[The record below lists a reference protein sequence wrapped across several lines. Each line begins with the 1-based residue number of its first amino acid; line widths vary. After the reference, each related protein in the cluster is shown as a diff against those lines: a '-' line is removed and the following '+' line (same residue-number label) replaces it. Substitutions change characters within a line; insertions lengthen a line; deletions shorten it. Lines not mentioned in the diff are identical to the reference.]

1 MMKLWQGKR
10 ILVTGGAVR
19 IGKGFVESF
28 QAAGAEVVVHYQHS
42 KAEAEALSAYTV
54 KADLS
59 DLSSVEQ
66 LLSQTGPIDVLINNA
81 SAFTKDRLAQSTPE
95 RVESELRVNL
105 MAPLELIRQFAQQ
118 TDQGAVLNLLDRR
131 IVAHDPSCLAYALS
145 KKALFEL
152 TKIAAL
158 ELAPHI
164 RVNGVAPGPI
174 LPPPGCASDSL
185 RERAGAIPL
194 DRIPDVAEVVSAGRY
209 LIESPSITGQVIFVD
224 GGQHLLGNGV

>member
-1 MMKLWQGKR
+1 
-10 ILVTGGAVR
+10 
-19 IGKGFVESF
+19 
-28 QAAGAEVVVHYQHS
+28 
-42 KAEAEALSAYTV
+42 
-54 KADLS
+54 
-59 DLSSVEQ
+59 
-66 LLSQTGPIDVLINNA
+66 
-81 SAFTKDRLAQSTPE
+81 
-95 RVESELRVNL
+95 

-118 TDQGAVLNLLDRR
+118 TIRGSLNLLDRR

-194 DRIPDVAEVVSAGRY
+194 DRIPM
-209 LIESPSITGQVIFVD
+209 
-224 GGQHLLGNGV
+224 

>member
-1 MMKLWQGKR
+1 MW
-10 ILVTGGAVR
+10 
-19 IGKGFVESF
+19 
-28 QAAGAEVVVHYQHS
+28 
-42 KAEAEALSAYTV
+42 
-54 KADLS
+54 
-59 DLSSVEQ
+59 SSSYLKQ
-66 LLSQTGPIDVLINNA
+66 GPIDVLINNA

-145 KKALFEL
+145 REALFEL

-185 RERAGAIPL
+185 RERAGVIPL

-224 GGQHLLGNGV
+224 GGQHLLEMESDMDKLFIVDPSRALYNRGLSRGTPRKAGLNCECGDASGSA

>member
-1 MMKLWQGKR
+1 MKLWEGKR

-42 KAEAEALSAYTV
+42 KKEAEALSAFTV

-145 KKALFEL
+145 RKL
-152 TKIAAL
+152 
-158 ELAPHI
+158 
-164 RVNGVAPGPI
+164 
-174 LPPPGCASDSL
+174 SL
-185 RERAGAIPL
+185 
-194 DRIPDVAEVVSAGRY
+194 
-209 LIESPSITGQVIFVD
+209 
-224 GGQHLLGNGV
+224 N